1 MEIKKIE
8 PIKTRTSNT
17 SVSNNNNTNSQH
29 ANTIS
34 NRNVEIETIN
44 FDNEVLST
52 SNISKQ
58 DVQSSIEMNLENNRD
73 LSNQFTEA
81 VYKGLKE
88 NLVSYIQNGE
98 YQNGRTK

>member
-8 PIKTRTSNT
+8 PIKERSLNSTLSNT
-17 SVSNNNNTNSQH
+17 NTPNTQNNNATN
-29 ANTIS
+29 NK
-34 NRNVEIETIN
+34 NVEIETIN

-52 SNISKQ
+52 SNISKE
-58 DVQSSIEMNLENNRD
+58 DVQNSIEINLENNRD

-88 NLVSYIQNGE
+88 DLVSYIQNGE